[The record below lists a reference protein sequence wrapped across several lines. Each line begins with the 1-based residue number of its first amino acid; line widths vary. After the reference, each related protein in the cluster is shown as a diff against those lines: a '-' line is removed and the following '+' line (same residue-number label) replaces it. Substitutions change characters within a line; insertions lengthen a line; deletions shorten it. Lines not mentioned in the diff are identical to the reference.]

1 MPIFA
6 CLGTDVTWTFS
17 IQSSNFVIKFDIQF
31 GTLALQHS
39 KTLSWTIFD
48 CCHYIPLLSLR
59 KESVGRIIIFYRFSP
74 WNYTLV
80 SRDLFFLSFKYTSKI
95 SQNSSDHKIW
105 SELFHLLYWFLGL
118 LMLLFSSFFSCPLLE
133 EFDEKKEE
141 KSNMRSPR
149 NQ

>member
-1 MPIFA
+1 MNRLKNSYSYQSLQGLITHSFSFPWNLQFETHQLLTKMYLQKMPIFA

-95 SQNSSDHKIW
+95 SQNSSDHKI
-105 SELFHLLYWFLGL
+105 
-118 LMLLFSSFFSCPLLE
+118 
-133 EFDEKKEE
+133 
-141 KSNMRSPR
+141 
-149 NQ
+149 

>member
-80 SRDLFFLSFKYTSKI
+80 SRDLFFLSFKWNKI
-95 SQNSSDHKIW
+95 IMGKFLASHSFTVIYPRKDIKQANNN
-105 SELFHLLYWFLGL
+105 LRMRLLNTLLYRDFPG
-118 LMLLFSSFFSCPLLE
+118 
-133 EFDEKKEE
+133 
-141 KSNMRSPR
+141 SPVVQTPCFYCR
-149 NQ
+149 V